1 MRTEDEP
8 GMAER
13 VSDTV
18 EAAEGAGGGRAA
30 LDGIVVVLWQT
41 QDYVNIAGTIRA
53 MKNFGLSRLRLIQP
67 ELWDPWRIEGIAHGT
82 EDVVARTEIHDSLL
96 SALGDCSYV
105 VGMTARSRR
114 AKRAVARPRALAPE
128 LIARAADHVAGQAGP
143 VALLFGREDHGLSN
157 EALDLCHRTCIIPTS
172 EHSSLNLAQA
182 VLTLAYE
189 LWMVAEGMDQPIRA
203 PRRDVEPAP
212 VELLEKLF
220 ADAERALWTVD
231 FFKSRQTESVM
242 RTLRELIR
250 RADPDAREAG
260 FLRAMA
266 IEVVKYV
273 GRIRPVADPEP
284 ADAEPADTKPADT
297 QSPDE

>member
-1 MRTEDEP
+1 
-8 GMAER
+8 MAE
-13 VSDTV
+13 
-18 EAAEGAGGGRAA
+18 EAERAEGGDDTADGPAGGGRAA

-67 ELWDPWRIEGIAHGT
+67 ELWDPWRVEGIAHGT

-96 SALGDCSYV
+96 SALGDCSHV
-105 VGMTARSRR
+105 VGMTARARR

-128 LIARAADHVAGQAGP
+128 LLERAAGSVGGRAGP
-143 VALLFGREDHGLSN
+143 VALLFGREDHGLNN

-182 VLTLAYE
+182 VLVMAYE
-189 LWMVAEGMDQPIRA
+189 LWMVAEGRDQAFRP

-212 VELLEKLF
+212 VALLERLF
-220 ADAERALWTVD
+220 TDAERALWAVD

-242 RTLRELIR
+242 RTLRELVR

-273 GRIRPVADPEP
+273 GRMRGGTGGANGGS
-284 ADAEPADTKPADT
+284 AE
-297 QSPDE
+297 E

>member
-1 MRTEDEP
+1 
-8 GMAER
+8 MAE
-13 VSDTV
+13 
-18 EAAEGAGGGRAA
+18 EAERAEGRDDTADGPAGGGRAA

-67 ELWDPWRIEGIAHGT
+67 ELWDPWRVEGIAHGT

-96 SALGDCSYV
+96 SALGDCSHV
-105 VGMTARSRR
+105 VGMTARARR

-128 LIARAADHVAGQAGP
+128 LLERAAGSVEGRAGP
-143 VALLFGREDHGLSN
+143 VALLFGREDHGLNN

-182 VLTLAYE
+182 VLVMAYE
-189 LWMVAEGMDQPIRA
+189 RWMVAEGRDQAFRP

-212 VELLEKLF
+212 VALLERLF
-220 ADAERALWTVD
+220 TDAERALWAVD

-242 RTLRELIR
+242 RTLRELVR

-273 GRIRPVADPEP
+273 GRMRGGTGGANGGP
-284 ADAEPADTKPADT
+284 AE
-297 QSPDE
+297 E